1 MPIQNNKVVTEVDI
15 DFQGGEQTVG
25 EIRQSFKDATQE
37 IGNTVKG
44 TTEYYTALKKLA
56 DAKGDIVELRRAIK
70 DANPA
75 DLAKNIGGVVKGIAG
90 GYAAAVGAVAL
101 FSDGNEKLE
110 KELVKVQG
118 AIALLHGLQELSE
131 GYRKAQALTGTLIL
145 ATNANSAALT
155 TEAGAA
161 GAATTSTV
169 ALGTALTTEAGAASV
184 ATTSTVTFGTA
195 LKIATG
201 AAIIAGIIALANYW
215 DDLAK
220 AVKGAYDP
228 TEELNKAT
236 KSFIESAVKEQ
247 LTVRDL
253 ITEYENHNT
262 GLSRKKD
269 ILFDL
274 NQKAPEYFKNL
285 NTEKESIQD
294 LEKAYTNY
302 SEALLIQAQLRGAQD
317 LLTKKSAAL
326 IELETSSVNGQLSTW
341 DKAALLSQG
350 LFNDAEARA
359 KLANVNVVEL
369 TKKTKEETE
378 PVLKLIE
385 TLKEQLRA
393 LNADTKTDVHTKR
406 IDTEDKAGEEKLKKQ
421 QENLDAFRKLTASA
435 DEIELTE
442 NEKKLKALDD
452 AATKATTKSLAD
464 INEYENAREL
474 IIAAIQQDNDKK
486 RLARQEFIAKDNEAA
501 RKKESDA
508 ILKANQVSLQA
519 EQTALEK
526 QLENGQITK
535 EQFDVKTLQLKIN
548 SDKLL
553 LNTDLLSAKDR
564 LDVQKDFNA
573 ESLKLAK
580 LKATQAVDVVKNDE
594 AQKKKQADDG
604 YAAANKSANDFFK
617 SVGLNLNADSV
628 LRANKAVS
636 DKKITLDSLNS
647 QLKIAQDNGQSTV
660 DIQSKIATA
669 EKDISKDKT
678 QAQIEDLGFIGD
690 ALSAFAELAGKN
702 TQAGKD
708 LSIAASIIKTI
719 EGAIAA
725 FTGTISQI
733 PGPVG
738 VALGFVESAAVL
750 AAGFANVRKIAST
763 PIPGQAGS
771 SASIPGGGGSY
782 TPPSI
787 GASQSVT
794 NLSGNSIDAINAQ
807 SQNPIKV
814 FVTESDIS
822 TAQGN
827 VRGYSTQGSISGG

>member
-25 EIRQSFKDATQE
+25 EIRQSFKDATKE
-37 IGNTVKG
+37 IGQTVKG

-56 DAKGDIVELRRAIK
+56 DAKGDIVELRKAIK

-90 GYAAAVGAVAL
+90 GYAAGVGAVAL
-101 FSDGNEKLE
+101 FTDANEKLE

-131 GYRKAQALTGTLIL
+131 GFRKAQALVGTFIL
-145 ATNANSAALT
+145 ANNASSVALT

-161 GAATTSTV
+161 GAATTATV
-169 ALGTALTTEAGAASV
+169 A
-184 ATTSTVTFGTA
+184 FGTA

-201 AAIIAGIIALANYW
+201 AAIVAGIIALVVYW

-220 AVKGAYDP
+220 AIKGAYDP

-247 LTVRDL
+247 ETVRSL
-253 ITEYENHNT
+253 VTEYENHNT
-262 GLSRKKD
+262 SLSRRKD
-269 ILFDL
+269 ILFEL
-274 NQKAPEYFKNL
+274 NDKAPEYFKNL
-285 NTEKESIQD
+285 NSEKTSVD
-294 LEKAYTNY
+294 ALEKAYTKY
-302 SEALLIQAQLRGAQD
+302 SEALLVQAQIKGAQD
-317 LLTKKSAAL
+317 LISKKSAEL
-326 IELETSSVNGQLSTW
+326 IEKETGSLSDQLSIW
-341 DKAALLSQG
+341 DKFVARVQG
-350 LFNDAEARA
+350 LGHDTAYLSDVAGKNIDKLKDETKTQTDAITKILEPLEK
-359 KLANVNVVEL
+359 KLANLGGDPDN
-369 TKKTKEETE
+369 
-378 PVLKLIE
+378 
-385 TLKEQLRA
+385 
-393 LNADTKTDVHTKR
+393 DVHTKR
-406 IDTEDKAGEEKLKKQ
+406 VDAEAKAGEEKLKKQ
-421 QENLDAFRKLTASA
+421 QELLDAFRKLTASA

-486 RLARQEFIAKDNEAA
+486 RQARQEFIAKDNEAA

-594 AQKKKQADDG
+594 AQKKKTADDG

-647 QLKIAQDNGQSTV
+647 QLKIAQDHGQSTV